1 MAISDAKVLGV
12 PTSAQASGFTMNG
25 MGNRAQPDVPNLP
38 ADEMKDVMD
47 ELSTK
52 VLAPAHNKLL
62 DELQILETSNM
73 LPHLKNLNDP
83 AHPYHVAT
91 VIDANTQNGDIPTIG
106 LLVNSFGG
114 GDMSTIDYV
123 TGDPDN
129 VNTVDHALLADDAD
143 ALDGHAASYFATA
156 QDLRDLS
163 QTVTALG
170 TPGVYKVGESITLT
184 DVCLPGVL
192 VDNMTRVR
200 FGITLDKPLEA
211 GAKAQVSLTSSLAVY
226 GSSGKLY
233 GTGILYPGLASF
245 KPAVTVSNH
254 TISISAKHSSAMGS
268 VDNIA
273 VVVVGTFTISIV
285 DQSAPV

>member
-12 PTSAQASGFTMNG
+12 PTSAQASGFTLNG

-52 VLAPAHNKLL
+52 VLAPAHNKLVNELGVL
-62 DELQILETSNM
+62 DSSGMLAQLALGSVVTTSVGAQG
-73 LPHLKNLNDP
+73 D
-83 AHPYHVAT
+83 
-91 VIDANTQNGDIPTIG
+91 DIPTISALSG
-106 LLVNSFGG
+106 FGG
-114 GDMSTIDYV
+114 GDMMAADYV

-156 QDLRDLS
+156 QDLSDLS

-192 VDNMTRVR
+192 LDNCTRVR
-200 FGITLDKPLEA
+200 FGITLDKPVEA
-211 GAKAQVSLTSSLAVY
+211 GAVAQVSYSSTLGVY
-226 GSSGKLY
+226 GISGKLY
-233 GTGILYPGLASF
+233 GTGNLYPGLASIT
-245 KPAVTVSNH
+245 PTITTSNH
-254 TISISAKHSSAMGS
+254 TISVSAKRLNALGS
-268 VDNIA
+268 NDNTP
-273 VVVVGTFTISIV
+273 VVVVGTFTITIA
-285 DQSAPV
+285 SA

>member
-12 PTSAQASGFTMNG
+12 PASAQASGFTMNG

-62 DELQILETSNM
+62 DELQILDTSN
-73 LPHLKNLNDP
+73 LVPHLKNLNDP
-83 AHPYHVAT
+83 DHPYHVAT

-129 VNTVDHALLADDAD
+129 VNAVDHALLADDAD

-156 QDLRDLS
+156 QDLSDLS
-163 QTVTALG
+163 QDVTDLG
-170 TPGVYKVGESITLT
+170 TPGVYKVGQSITLT

-192 VDNMTRVR
+192 LDNGTRVR
-200 FGITLDKPLEA
+200 FGITLDKPVEA
-211 GAKAQVSLTSSLAVY
+211 GAEAQVSYSSTLGVY
-226 GSSGKLY
+226 GVGGKLY
-233 GTGILYPGLASF
+233 GTGNLYPGLASVQ
-245 KPAVTVSNH
+245 PSITTSNH
-254 TISISAKHSSAMGS
+254 TISISAKHSSAIGS
-268 VDNIA
+268 ADNTP
-273 VVVVGTFTISIV
+273 VVVVGTFTIVIASV
-285 DQSAPV
+285 